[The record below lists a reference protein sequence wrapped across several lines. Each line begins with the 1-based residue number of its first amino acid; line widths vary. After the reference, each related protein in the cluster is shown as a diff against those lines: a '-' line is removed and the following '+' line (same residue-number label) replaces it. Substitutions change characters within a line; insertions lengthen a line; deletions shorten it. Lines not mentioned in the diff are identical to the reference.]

1 MFTLGEII
9 DLAIQI
15 EKNGEKS
22 YRKAQDEVS
31 DVSVSSMLKWL
42 ADDEAEHEKWFE
54 NMKKEI
60 DEKVEDPRLEEMGK
74 EILTSVLGEQAFS
87 MDDADFNKIDNITAL
102 LELSLEFERDTILF
116 YEMIKDFIDDSKV
129 MAGIDKIIEEENKHV
144 KKLEEFLG
152 EGNILMADNP

>member
-22 YRKAQDEVS
+22 YRKAQNESEDIII
-31 DVSVSSMLKWL
+31 SSMLKWL
-42 ADDEAEHEKWFE
+42 ADDEEEHEKWFLD
-54 NMKKEI
+54 MKQKI

-74 EILTSVLGEQAFS
+74 EILTGVLGEQAFS
-87 MDDADFNKIDNITAL
+87 MDDADFNEIDNIKAL
-102 LELSLEFERDTILF
+102 LELSLEFEKDTILF

-129 MAGIDKIIEEENKHV
+129 MAGIDKIIVEEKKHV
-144 KKLEEFLG
+144 KKLEEFIGKGDFLV
-152 EGNILMADNP
+152 ADNI

>member
-15 EKNGEKS
+15 ERNGEKS

-31 DVSVSSMLKWL
+31 DISISSMLKWL
-42 ADDEAEHEKWFE
+42 ADDEAEHEKWFVD
-54 NMKKEI
+54 MKKKI

-87 MDDADFNKIDNITAL
+87 MDDADFKNIDSIKSL
-102 LELSLEFERDTILF
+102 LELSLEFEKDTILF

-129 MAGIDKIIEEENKHV
+129 IDGIDKIIAEENKHV
-144 KKLEEFLG
+144 KKLEEFIG
-152 EGNILMADNP
+152 KGDILMADNP

>member
-22 YRKAQDEVS
+22 YRKAQFQTSNVS
-31 DVSVSSMLKWL
+31 ISSMLKWL
-42 ADDEAEHEKWFE
+42 ADDEAEHEKWFI

-60 DEKVEDPRLEEMGK
+60 DEKIEDPRLEEMGK
-74 EILTSVLGEQAFS
+74 EILTSVLGKQAFS
-87 MDDADFNKIDNITAL
+87 MDDVDFSKIDNITAL
-102 LELSLEFERDTILF
+102 LELSIEFENDTILF

-144 KKLEEFLG
+144 KKLEEFQG
-152 EGNILMADNP
+152 KGDILM

>member
-22 YRKAQDEVS
+22 YRKAQNDIS
-31 DVSVSSMLKWL
+31 DIPISSMLKWL
-42 ADDEAEHEKWFE
+42 ADDEAEHEKWFI
-54 NMKKEI
+54 NMKKQI

-74 EILTSVLGEQAFS
+74 EILASVLGKQAFS

-102 LELSLEFERDTILF
+102 LELSLEFEKDTILF

-129 MAGIDKIIEEENKHV
+129 MTGIDKIIEEENKHV
-144 KKLEEFLG
+144 KTLEEFMG
-152 EGNILMADNP
+152 RGDILMADNP